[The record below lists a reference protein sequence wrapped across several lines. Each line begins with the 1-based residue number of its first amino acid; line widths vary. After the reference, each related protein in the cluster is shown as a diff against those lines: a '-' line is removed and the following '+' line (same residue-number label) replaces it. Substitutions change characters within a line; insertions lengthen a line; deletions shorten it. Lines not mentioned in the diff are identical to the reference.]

1 MITATT
7 ANTIATLA
15 EKLAAAIANGGASL
29 NLDGT
34 EVQNGYTIGGGI
46 LNTKDA
52 MAVYNLAD
60 ATEYEL
66 FVTISENWEELQ
78 KFDGV
83 GCWVSNGKF
92 YLDAITV
99 EQNLIPATI
108 LGLSR
113 KQQAIG
119 KIANGEYVEELPMQ
133 TVDQLEEATTE
144 SGFSLIELAV
154 STAIMAILMA
164 SGFSIL
170 LPLVDTMQTKVDSIE
185 QQQLEQQLELKNYLA
200 NIGN

>member
-164 SGFSIL
+164 SGFSVL

-185 QQQLEQQLELKNYLA
+185 QQQLEQQLELENYLA